1 MDSPGKGAGA
11 DVVVAKRKVEGES
24 LAGQGD
30 DRTQVVRGVMKSF
43 VYEYLSVSY
52 GGVKFVMPE
61 TLVAL
66 RDR

>member
-1 MDSPGKGAGA
+1 MDA
-11 DVVVAKRKVEGES
+11 VVAKRKVEGES

-52 GGVKFVMPE
+52 GGVKFGY
-61 TLVAL
+61 A
-66 RDR
+66 